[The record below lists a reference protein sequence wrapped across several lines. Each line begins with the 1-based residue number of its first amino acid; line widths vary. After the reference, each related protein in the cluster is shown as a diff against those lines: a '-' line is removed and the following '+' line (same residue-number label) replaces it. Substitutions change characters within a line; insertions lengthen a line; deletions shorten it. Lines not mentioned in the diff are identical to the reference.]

1 MRWGQ
6 LSIHQASHLFLCG
19 LAHRISKVTPKVL
32 LFRVD
37 VLTSL
42 EGQRVFKY
50 VHSILD
56 LNSLVSKKMKIVSG
70 LEIKDKSVIMTR

>member
-6 LSIHQASHLFLCG
+6 PSIHQASHLYRG
-19 LAHRISKVTPKVL
+19 LAHRISKMTPKVL

-42 EGQRVFKY
+42 EGQRVIKY
-50 VHSILD
+50 MYSIFD
-56 LNSLVSKKMKIVSG
+56 LSSLVSKKMK
-70 LEIKDKSVIMTR
+70 K